1 MVRLLKGAG
10 FEYVHSVVSRVMSNS
25 STIDF
30 TTTTTAAS
38 CASTSRTLHMC
49 NRAPSHI
56 CAFTCG
62 CVLLC
67 ISHEITFA
75 RVILT

>member
-38 CASTSRTLHMC
+38 CASTSRTLHLGAC
-49 NRAPSHI
+49 PGS
-56 CAFTCG
+56 
-62 CVLLC
+62 
-67 ISHEITFA
+67 E
-75 RVILT
+75 